1 MKKLSIRAAR
11 NDAQLTQEQSAKA
24 LGISRNT
31 YASYENGNTKPT
43 LEMASNI
50 ASLFGRGLDEIRF
63 NQ

>member
-11 NDAQLTQEQSAKA
+11 NDVNLTQQQSADA

-31 YASYENGNTKPT
+31 YASYEKGITKPT

-50 ASLFGRGLDEIRF
+50 ASLFGRGLDEIKF